1 MSWFDWLKPKRDTS
15 ESHASS
21 EMGQEAGDSYHPSA
35 TSDGDFKAQRQ
46 ARRESLYAVIREAL
60 LRSEVLASRYKFKVL
75 SLDSHG
81 RQFLVMIDLLD
92 ATALPPQRFLAVEQL
107 IVSHSTQQHG
117 LFVKA
122 VYWRANDAMP
132 QVVHVAPPV
141 VAKAEPQTPTRKPDL
156 AVPVAAPVVAP
167 VTPARAKSSFD
178 PIDQDEVMA
187 FKKAIGA
194 LQTDSTNTKPGQVRN
209 SGARKPG
216 YMMGYEDTQLLD
228 DQEDT
233 TSPLSR
239 TQFGEL

>member
-1 MSWFDWLKPKRDTS
+1 MSWFDWLKPKRDVY
-15 ESHASS
+15 EAHAST
-21 EMGQEAGDSYHPSA
+21 EFGHEAGDTHHPGA
-35 TSDGDFKAQRQ
+35 TTDGDFKAQRQ
-46 ARRESLYAVIREAL
+46 GRRESLYSVIREAL

-122 VYWRANDAMP
+122 VYWRANETMP
-132 QVVHVAPPV
+132 EAAHVVPPASVKVEPPPAP
-141 VAKAEPQTPTRKPDL
+141 RKPE
-156 AVPVAAPVVAP
+156 VVAP
-167 VTPARAKSSFD
+167 VPVPVAVPLVSVRPKSSSD

-194 LQTDSTNTKPGQVRN
+194 LQAESPNAKPGQVRN

-228 DQEDT
+228 DEDAAT
-233 TSPLSR
+233 PLSR

>member
-1 MSWFDWLKPKRDTS
+1 
-15 ESHASS
+15 
-21 EMGQEAGDSYHPSA
+21 MGQDAGDSYHPTA

-132 QVVHVAPPV
+132 EAVHVAP
-141 VAKAEPQTPTRKPDL
+141 
-156 AVPVAAPVVAP
+156 
-167 VTPARAKSSFD
+167 
-178 PIDQDEVMA
+178 
-187 FKKAIGA
+187 
-194 LQTDSTNTKPGQVRN
+194 
-209 SGARKPG
+209 
-216 YMMGYEDTQLLD
+216 
-228 DQEDT
+228 
-233 TSPLSR
+233 
-239 TQFGEL
+239 

>member
-1 MSWFDWLKPKRDTS
+1 MSWFDWLKPKRDANEAHPST
-15 ESHASS
+15 EI
-21 EMGQEAGDSYHPSA
+21 GQEAGDSHQPAA
-35 TSDGDFKAQRQ
+35 TTDGDFKAQRQ
-46 ARRESLYAVIREAL
+46 ARRESLYSVIREAL

-132 QVVHVAPPV
+132 EAAHVAPPV
-141 VAKAEPQTPTRKPDL
+141 SAK
-156 AVPVAAPVVAP
+156 VAAPGVPSKPEIVAP
-167 VTPARAKSSFD
+167 VAPPAAVPLAQVRPKSNFD
-178 PIDQDEVMA
+178 PIDQDEVLA

-194 LQTDSTNTKPGQVRN
+194 LQTEAPNVKPGQVRN

-228 DQEDT
+228 QEESA
-233 TSPLSR
+233 SPLSR